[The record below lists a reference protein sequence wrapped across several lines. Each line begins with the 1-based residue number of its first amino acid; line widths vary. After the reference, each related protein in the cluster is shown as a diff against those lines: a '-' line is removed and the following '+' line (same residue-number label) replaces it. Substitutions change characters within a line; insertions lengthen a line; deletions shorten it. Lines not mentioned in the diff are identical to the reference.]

1 MLDWLH
7 VAMSQTRLCLQVSS
21 EFGFFPP
28 DPGLQG
34 ASFGDKQLWVTSLPC
49 ESLGV
54 DSFLF
59 TRSVH
64 SLIESQ
70 VLLEPLLGS
79 CSRYGLP
86 KWHSGEESACQS
98 RRHKRCGFDPWVE
111 KIHWRWEWKPTP
123 IFLPGEFHGQRSL
136 ADYSSWSLKELDM
149 TEQLSSHVRTENLQ
163 WMTKAF
169 LSLSFHSNAW
179 GRAKNNKQTSP
190 CCNISE
196 KQMLRWKIQQSKG
209 KARDRWGCSP
219 SDDQMKPPLG
229 TRRWIK
235 LWMEPVGSH
244 LE

>member
-1 MLDWLH
+1 MPISRLPRWL
-7 VAMSQTRLCLQVSS
+7 S
-21 EFGFFPP
+21 GKNPP
-28 DPGLQG
+28 ASAGDTGEVISIPGVG
-34 ASFGDKQLWVTSLPC
+34 
-49 ESLGV
+49 
-54 DSFLF
+54 
-59 TRSVH
+59 
-64 SLIESQ
+64 
-70 VLLEPLLGS
+70 
-79 CSRYGLP
+79 
-86 KWHSGEESACQS
+86 
-98 RRHKRCGFDPWVE
+98 
-111 KIHWRWEWKPTP
+111 KISWRGKWKPTP

-229 TRRWIK
+229 KRRWIK